1 MYRLPLPAFSRLF
14 ADSAAT
20 APAADAGGHFA
31 HALYTHVCRMLFD
44 KDKPVFALLLAMSAR
59 NAASSAA
66 NANAAAAE
74 RQFVLSGTA
83 QACSEQPATAD
94 ALTPA
99 LEWLPERAVRELRA
113 LSNLQAFAGV
123 DSAIAAAPD
132 AWRAVADAAEPHAA
146 PLPGAFHG
154 LDAYYRMLLTRAL
167 RPDALPAA
175 AAAFVAAELGP
186 CFAEAPPTADLA
198 ATLITQCGPT
208 VPLVLVHER
217 SSGGGATSTVRMAA
231 EEAGPAATLSLV
243 SLGTFS
249 SMFTLMLRM
258 DAAVLRL
265 MVSGTCQTP
274 AVRLGVPK
282 KRSSEQGLVWLGDLA
297 TLAVALHAVLS
308 RFSSHMD
315 STFVFVSVLDD
326 PLGMQILSSTR
337 HRLIQCR
344 LAVAVGLVAQH
355 SVSGCQR
362 ELCPAVALLTSAA
375 LHGCMLLHSERERF
389 CGAELGHVALCKRY
403 CSVHKLVQA
412 LAQQACLATTAVC
425 MGSHGSAAC
434 SVCGA
439 ALCQQGCIKA
449 ARPKLQTLATSWAMQ
464 LSF

>member
-1 MYRLPLPAFSRLF
+1 
-14 ADSAAT
+14 
-20 APAADAGGHFA
+20 
-31 HALYTHVCRMLFD
+31 
-44 KDKPVFALLLAMSAR
+44 
-59 NAASSAA
+59 
-66 NANAAAAE
+66 
-74 RQFVLSGTA
+74 
-83 QACSEQPATAD
+83 
-94 ALTPA
+94 
-99 LEWLPERAVRELRA
+99 
-113 LSNLQAFAGV
+113 
-123 DSAIAAAPD
+123 
-132 AWRAVADAAEPHAA
+132 
-146 PLPGAFHG
+146 
-154 LDAYYRMLLTRAL
+154 
-167 RPDALPAA
+167 
-175 AAAFVAAELGP
+175 
-186 CFAEAPPTADLA
+186 
-198 ATLITQCGPT
+198 
-208 VPLVLVHER
+208 
-217 SSGGGATSTVRMAA
+217 
-231 EEAGPAATLSLV
+231 
-243 SLGTFS
+243 
-249 SMFTLMLRM
+249 MFTLMLRM

-274 AVRLGVPK
+274 AVRLGVLK
-282 KRSSEQGLVWLGDLA
+282 KRSFEQGLVWLGDLA

-344 LAVAVGLVAQH
+344 LAVAVGLMAQH

-362 ELCPAVALLTSAA
+362 ELRLAVALLTSAA
-375 LHGCMLLHSERERF
+375 LHGCMLWERF
-389 CGAELGHVALCKRY
+389 CGAELGHVALCKRF

-464 LSF
+464 LRF